1 MTTMTIELWL
11 AVFVCLATSPFRAL
25 SQAQL
30 TQVVR
35 KAPSSTTIQ
44 SPNKTIFASAGAP
57 LQINVTS
64 PADIATPDGTVRL
77 SDGSVV
83 IADVSLTSG
92 AAILAETFST
102 MGVHQL
108 TACYLGG
115 ANFSTSCSVP
125 MNLTVVA
132 PYSLRQTSASGV
144 INAPSSFTDK
154 LKVIPAAS
162 FSGLVQLACA
172 APANGCSLSTTSLKF
187 SGDGVTQLV
196 EVSFAPSTASPLAG
210 FMILPFIGLIG
221 VPTKRRTVRG
231 VAFLIGLGVLGLTAG
246 CGPVVSIPFSKA
258 NYSVL
263 ITSTSGAYNQ
273 AVTYDIQVD
282 TTGTKQ

>member
-1 MTTMTIELWL
+1 MTMKLWL
-11 AVFVCLATSPFRAL
+11 AVFVPLINPPFRAL

-44 SPNKTIFASAGAP
+44 SPNKTIFASTAAP

-64 PADIATPDGTVRL
+64 TTGITLPDGTVAL
-77 SDGSVV
+77 ADGSVV
-83 IADVSLTSG
+83 IADVPLISG
-92 AAILAETFST
+92 AAMLAETFST

-132 PYSLRQTSASGV
+132 PYALQQTSESGV
-144 INAPSSFTDK
+144 INAPSTFSDK

-172 APANGCSLSTTSLKF
+172 APANGCSLSTSSLKF

-210 FMILPFIGLIG
+210 FMILPFIGLVV

-231 VAFLIGLGVLGLTAG
+231 MAFLVGLGVLAFGTG

-263 ITSTSGAYNQ
+263 INSTSGAYSQ

>member
-1 MTTMTIELWL
+1 MTLKLWL
-11 AVFVCLATSPFRAL
+11 AVVACLVTPPFRAL

-44 SPNKTIFASAGAP
+44 SPNMTIFASSGAP
-57 LQINVTS
+57 LLINVTS
-64 PADIATPDGTVRL
+64 PAGITLPDGTVAL

-83 IADVSLTSG
+83 IANVPLISSAAMLT
-92 AAILAETFST
+92 ETFLA

-132 PYSLRQTSASGV
+132 PYSLQQTSASGV

-154 LKVIPAAS
+154 LKVIPAPS

-172 APANGCSLSTTSLKF
+172 APANGCSLSNSSLKF

-196 EVSFAPSTASPLAG
+196 EVSFAPPTASPFVG

-221 VPTKRRTVRG
+221 TPTKRRTVRG
-231 VAFLIGLGVLGLTAG
+231 MAFLIGLGVLTFATG
-246 CGPVVSIPFSKA
+246 CGPVVSIPFSEA

-263 ITSTSGAYNQ
+263 INSTSGAYNQ
-273 AVTYDIQVD
+273 AVTYEIQVD
-282 TTGTKQ
+282 TTGMKP

>member
-1 MTTMTIELWL
+1 MTIELWL

-30 TQVVR
+30 TQVVL
-35 KAPSSTTIQ
+35 KAPSLTTIQ
-44 SPNKTIFASAGAP
+44 SPSRTIFASAGAK
-57 LQINVTS
+57 LQISVTS
-64 PADIATPDGTVRL
+64 TAAITLPDGMVAL

-83 IADVSLTSG
+83 IADVPLISG
-92 AAILAETFST
+92 AAILTETFSA
-102 MGVHQL
+102 MGVHKL

-115 ANFSTSCSVP
+115 ANFSTNCSMP
-125 MNLTVVA
+125 MDLTVVA
-132 PYSLRQTSASGV
+132 PYSLQQTSASGL

-172 APANGCSLSTTSLKF
+172 APANGCSLSTSTLKF

-196 EVSFAPSTASPLAG
+196 EVSFAPSTTSPLAG
-210 FMILPFIGLIG
+210 FMTLPFIGLIA

-231 VAFLIGLGVLGLTAG
+231 VAFLIGLGVLALTAG
-246 CGPVVSIPFSKA
+246 CGPVVSIPFSET

-263 ITSTSGAYNQ
+263 INSTSGAYNQ